1 VREGSVA
8 QALALLQQLADPQG
22 ESTTR
27 RRKPAGLKKRKAR
40 PARR

>member
-22 ESTTR
+22 KSTR
-27 RRKPAGLKKRKAR
+27 RRKPAGLNKRMAR
-40 PARR
+40 PGRK